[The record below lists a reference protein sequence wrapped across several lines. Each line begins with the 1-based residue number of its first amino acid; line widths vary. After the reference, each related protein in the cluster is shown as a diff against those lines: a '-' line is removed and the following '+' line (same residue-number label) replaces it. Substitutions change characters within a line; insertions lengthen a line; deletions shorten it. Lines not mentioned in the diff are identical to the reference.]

1 MGVEAI
7 QEPGGLQG
15 RLVRSGGAILSVL
28 DSGGEGDPIVLL
40 HGLGGH
46 ASEWEETTSALRRTF
61 RVLAVDLRGHG
72 NSTARPKDVSPAA
85 LIGDVVA
92 VISSLVGAVPV
103 TLVGQS
109 LGGHLAMLVAGRR
122 PDLVGRLVM
131 VESGVRG
138 GTEASVQQVETWL
151 RSWPASFA
159 DRSVASRWFEGQG
172 MTPGAARAWSNGLRA
187 GEGGLLPAFQA
198 DVLVQTLRLLDA
210 EARWSDW
217 TGVSQPTLLVLGQHG
232 AINPN
237 EVWEMVCARPEAVT
251 SHCIVDGGH
260 DIHLDQ
266 PTVWLDLLLRFLTS
280 QTPGTGRP

>member
-1 MGVEAI
+1 MGVEAT
-7 QEPGGLQG
+7 QQPGGLQG
-15 RLVRSGGAILSVL
+15 RLVQSGGAILSVL

-46 ASEWEETTSALRRTF
+46 AGEWEQTTSALQRTF

-72 NSTARPKDVSPAA
+72 NSTTRPKDVSPAA
-85 LIGDVVA
+85 LVGDVVA
-92 VISSLVGAVPV
+92 IMSSLVGAVPV

-109 LGGHLAMLVAGRR
+109 LGGHLAMLVACRR
-122 PDLVGRLVM
+122 PDLVGTLVM

-138 GTEASVQQVETWL
+138 GTEASVQRVETWL

-159 DRSVASRWFEGQG
+159 DRSVAFRWFECQG

-187 GEGGLLPAFQA
+187 GEGGLLPAFDA
-198 DVLVQTLRLLDA
+198 DVLVQTLRLLNA
-210 EARWSDW
+210 EAKWSDW

-237 EVWEMVCARPEAVT
+237 EAWEMVCARPAVT
-251 SHCIVDGGH
+251 SHCIVGGGH

-280 QTPGTGRP
+280 QTPRTGHP